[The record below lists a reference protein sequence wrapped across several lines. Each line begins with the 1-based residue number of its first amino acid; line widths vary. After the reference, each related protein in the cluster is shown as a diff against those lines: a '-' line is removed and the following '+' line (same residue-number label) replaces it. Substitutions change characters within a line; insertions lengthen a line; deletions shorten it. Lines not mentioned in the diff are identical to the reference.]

1 MKKGFYTVIMSQ
13 NIHEESRFYKE
24 LFAFE
29 ETFTSDWYISLISEG
44 FELALVDSSHETI
57 PANFRKEAQGLIINV
72 EVENV
77 DELYTR
83 IKGMKNVPILL
94 EIKDEAFGQRHF
106 IIESPSKIVVDIIQ
120 EIPPSAEFSENF
132 KEVPEDHVRK

>member
-13 NIHEESRFYKE
+13 HIHEESRFYKE

-44 FELALVDSSHETI
+44 FELALVDSNHETI

-94 EIKDEAFGQRHF
+94 DIKDEAFGQRHF
-106 IIESPSKIVVDIIQ
+106 IIESPSKILVDIIQ
-120 EIPPSAEFSENF
+120 EIPPLS
-132 KEVPEDHVRK
+132 RI